1 MFAITGAARGIS
13 VPQAPP
19 GQRAL
24 PTAAALL
31 GAPTA
36 FLAVGCLTQH
46 PNAHCL
52 MSWSAMQ
59 SQWLEGRWI
68 NPKSHMVEKQTTK
81 SSSQQLGPASGTMA
95 LLQRLPLRRKTS
107 TAVKHRKRESKHQ
120 LETAG
125 CGTRRAPGWCPTST
139 ASPWG
144 GKAQQH
150 PTCHCSRW
158 PGWHGIGTVRHGWL
172 SCQAHSSSLSH
183 AQGPPGP
190 WVSHPHRHSTTN
202 PIAPRHA
209 PMLTAH

>member
-107 TAVKHRKRESKHQ
+107 IAVKHRKRESKHQ

-139 ASPWG
+139 ASPMGRQSPAAPNLPLLEVAWLARYWHSTARLAVLPG
-144 GKAQQH
+144 SQQLL
-150 PTCHCSRW
+150 
-158 PGWHGIGTVRHGWL
+158 V
-172 SCQAHSSSLSH
+172 
-183 AQGPPGP
+183 PPGP

-209 PMLTAH
+209 PVLTAH